1 MKSYKT
7 ELDPN
12 NAQRT
17 ACLRAAGASRWA
29 YNFGL
34 RRKQEA
40 WAARKAALAAGT
52 PKDAAPKIPTAI
64 DLHREL
70 NRLKQIPVAQ
80 GGVPWMRESSKCAP
94 QESLRNLDRALDGF
108 LRRVKAGQ
116 RPGYPRFKSRKRG
129 IGSFT
134 LTGAIRVTDRTI
146 QLPRLGVLRLKERGY
161 FPTDERV
168 VAATVS
174 EQAGRWFVSI
184 RTDAD
189 PSRPHGTERLGVD
202 VGVRKL
208 AVCSNGTTFQ
218 NPRALRS
225 AEQRMRV
232 LQKAVTRK
240 KRGGANRRKAV
251 RRLARQHFRVHN
263 IRRDAQHKATDAIT
277 KRAAVLGLESLHVA
291 GMLKNHR
298 LARSLSD
305 AGLGEVHRQLRY
317 KMAWAGGVV
326 VEADRFYPSSKRCAA
341 CGALKADLGFAE
353 TYRCTSCGL
362 VRDRDVNAAM
372 NLQQL
377 AASSAV
383 TACRPGS
390 AGPGFDSDETPV
402 WAGTKRHLASGTDG

>member
-1 MKSYKT
+1 
-7 ELDPN
+7 
-12 NAQRT
+12 
-17 ACLRAAGASRWA
+17 
-29 YNFGL
+29 
-34 RRKQEA
+34 
-40 WAARKAALAAGT
+40 
-52 PKDAAPKIPTAI
+52 
-64 DLHREL
+64 
-70 NRLKQIPVAQ
+70 
-80 GGVPWMRESSKCAP
+80 
-94 QESLRNLDRALDGF
+94 
-108 LRRVKAGQ
+108 
-116 RPGYPRFKSRKRG
+116 
-129 IGSFT
+129 
-134 LTGAIRVTDRTI
+134 
-146 QLPRLGVLRLKERGY
+146 
-161 FPTDERV
+161 
-168 VAATVS
+168 
-174 EQAGRWFVSI
+174 
-184 RTDAD
+184 
-189 PSRPHGTERLGVD
+189 
-202 VGVRKL
+202 
-208 AVCSNGTTFQ
+208 
-218 NPRALRS
+218 
-225 AEQRMRV
+225 MRV